1 MARHALWARPYR
13 EGMIRPGP
21 VRWLRYQFGGTL
33 PDRYRDWV
41 LHDATCRTWVLR
53 VLIRGLLQIA
63 PIGLVLFLGLG
74 FLGGAWPIAAGA
86 LLLGLLVVARIVLT
100 SSVDSVDSRLTKYGF
115 PPGHASAVRRQRDAT
130 AAERYR
136 AVWRQDPPE
145 S

>member
-1 MARHALWARPYR
+1 ML
-13 EGMIRPGP
+13 RPGP
-21 VRWLRYQFGGTL
+21 LRWIAYQYGRRL
-33 PDRYRDWV
+33 PDQYRDWV

-63 PIGLVLFLGLG
+63 PLGVLLFVGLG
-74 FLGGAWPIAAGA
+74 VLGGAWPIAAGA
-86 LLLGLLVVARIVLT
+86 LLLGVLVVARIVLT
-100 SSVDSVDSRLTKYGF
+100 SSVDSVDSRLAKYGF
-115 PPGHASAVRRQRDAT
+115 PPGHGSAVRRQRDAA